1 MRNDKC
7 REPPSSEELLKNKDT
22 ACTICVLTFNRK
34 GNYVRHMR
42 QFHPEIEIQTKA
54 VKEKKVKVV
63 KSNIKC
69 SECVKT
75 FKIEKTFMQHM
86 TRFHPDAEI
95 PTEIAE
101 QLIKNINHI
110 SPSNSSH
117 EDLKEENTFE
127 QSETES
133 VSNDNDE

>member
-1 MRNDKC
+1 
-7 REPPSSEELLKNKDT
+7 
-22 ACTICVLTFNRK
+22 
-34 GNYVRHMR
+34 MR

-54 VKEKKVKVV
+54 VKEKKVKAV